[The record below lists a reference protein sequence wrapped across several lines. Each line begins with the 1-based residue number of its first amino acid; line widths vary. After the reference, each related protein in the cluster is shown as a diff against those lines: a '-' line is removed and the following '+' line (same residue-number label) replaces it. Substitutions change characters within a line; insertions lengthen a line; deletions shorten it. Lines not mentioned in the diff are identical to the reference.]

1 MRKEYF
7 ADLSKNRT
15 TAEIMI
21 NFIIAAISLFFN
33 GLGIYLIIKAG
44 IGVAPWDVF
53 NLGLSKTFGILY
65 GTASITVAVIILMID
80 ILMKEPIGL
89 AMLIDSVVVGKAV
102 DFFNYINLVHE
113 SDNLIISIIMLFGG
127 LVIMGYTQL
136 FYMKASLGCD
146 QCFRRRP

>member
-1 MRKEYF
+1 MSNNYLTE
-7 ADLSKNRT
+7 LSKNRT

-21 NFIIAAISLFFN
+21 NFILAAVSLFFN

-65 GTASITVAVIILMID
+65 GTASITVAVIILVID

-113 SDNLIISIIMLFGG
+113 STSIFLSIIMLFAG

-136 FYMKASLGCD
+136 F
-146 QCFRRRP
+146 

>member
-1 MRKEYF
+1 MSNNYLTE
-7 ADLSKNRT
+7 LSKNRT

-21 NFIIAAISLFFN
+21 NFILAAVSLFFY

-65 GTASITVAVIILMID
+65 GTASITVAVIILVID

-113 SDNLIISIIMLFGG
+113 SKSLVLSIIMLFAG

-136 FYMKASLGCD
+136 F
-146 QCFRRRP
+146 